1 MEEQLRLMNGQ
12 LSRTEEKLNQ
22 TRQLLSEVLSASE
35 QERVGLAAAT
45 QQCESGIAEQLE
57 LEITELDRLVDEKEE
72 QSKLQIQKLAEL
84 QAKMSEILRLSSADI
99 PVGSEAGNNSNSVT
113 EMQQQ
118 LYQTNELLR
127 ENKQEL
133 NKTRKHLLDVQE
145 RQTVS
150 QQVRIAAQQREI
162 QESDN
167 SEQLILTPQRQ
178 PTTGTGSVSL
188 FQLSMNNILSR
199 IARKLLF
206 NVTLIIIDVICD
218 R

>member
-1 MEEQLRLMNGQ
+1 MEEQLRLTNGR

-35 QERVGLAAAT
+35 QERLGLAAET
-45 QQCESGIAEQLE
+45 QRRESGIAEQLE
-57 LEITELDRLVDEKEE
+57 LEITELKRLVDEKEE

-84 QAKMSEILRLSSADI
+84 HAKMSEILRLSSADI
-99 PVGSEAGNNSNSVT
+99 PVGSEAGNNSSSVT

-167 SEQLILTPQRQ
+167 SEQLVLTPQRQ

-199 IARKLLF
+199 IARILSF

>member
-1 MEEQLRLMNGQ
+1 LEEQLRLTNGR

-35 QERVGLAAAT
+35 QERLGLAAET
-45 QQCESGIAEQLE
+45 QRRESGIAEQLE
-57 LEITELDRLVDEKEE
+57 LEITELKRLVDEKEE

-84 QAKMSEILRLSSADI
+84 HAKMSEILRLSSADI
-99 PVGSEAGNNSNSVT
+99 PVGSEAGNNSSSVT

-167 SEQLILTPQRQ
+167 SEQLVLTPQRQ

-199 IARKLLF
+199 IARILSF